1 MMREKKPEKSN
12 NGRKKYFSGDRRI
25 TLLLFVV
32 LGVAAV
38 VSVRLYSLQVGAHEA
53 YEQQAEN
60 QRSASSQI
68 QPERGGVFLQDENG
82 GLYPLAIN
90 REYVTVSVVPKEVTD
105 PKAVTD
111 ILVTA
116 LGVDRSDM
124 AARLAKQDDP
134 YELIQKKV
142 PDDAVQKIKDANLK
156 GIHLDKE
163 SYRYYPAGDLASQ
176 VIGFVGMNGAHAAGQ
191 YGIEASWEGVLR
203 GEAGSVDTERDAA
216 GRWIPIAPKATTPAK
231 NGDSLVLT
239 INRVIQYET
248 TRILK
253 DSLQKYG
260 SESGSVVVMEP
271 STGKILAM
279 VSIPEFDPNNYAQE
293 DSTHFLNPILSSVYE
308 PGSIMKPVT
317 MAMGVDAGKVNPQT
331 EYVDTGHVFEA
342 GYDIKNAET
351 KVYGRSNMIRVL
363 DQSLNTGA
371 IFVEK
376 SVGNTLFSN
385 YLNRFGFGT
394 KTGIDLPAEVVG
406 NLHNLDNQNANISFF
421 TASFGQGV
429 SVTPIQMIDSYATL
443 ANGGQLM
450 KPQIVDTIIH
460 PDGTREAVPPTVVRR
475 VVGMDTAKTMGLMLR
490 DVVVN
495 GHGKKA
501 DVPGYLVG
509 GKTGTAQVPKMGG
522 GGYQDNVN
530 IGSFVGYAPVND
542 PKFVVLAKMD
552 NPKNVEW
559 AESSAAPV
567 FGDVMK
573 FLLEYAKVK
582 PTEPVK

>member
-1 MMREKKPEKSN
+1 MREKKPHKPGR
-12 NGRKKYFSGDRRI
+12 GRKEYFNGDRRI
-25 TLLLFVV
+25 TLLLFMVLVV
-32 LGVAAV
+32 AGV
-38 VSVRLYSLQVGAHEA
+38 VSVRLYSLQVGAHAEYA
-53 YEQQAEN
+53 QQAEN
-60 QRSASSQI
+60 QRAASSAI

-82 GLYPLAIN
+82 GLYPLAVN

-105 PKAVTD
+105 SKAVAD
-111 ILVTA
+111 ILVSA
-116 LGVDRSDM
+116 LGIDRHDIET
-124 AARLAKQDDP
+124 RLAKQDDP

-142 PDDAVQKIKDANLK
+142 PDDAAQRIQEASLK

-176 VIGFVGMNGAHAAGQ
+176 IIGFVGMNGDHPAGQ
-191 YGIEASWEGVLR
+191 YGIEASWEDVLR
-203 GEAGSVDTERDAA
+203 GKQGSVDTELDAG
-216 GRWIPIAPKATTPAK
+216 GRWIPIAPKETNPAR

-279 VSIPEFDPNNYAQE
+279 VSIPEFDPNNYSQE
-293 DSTHFLNPILSSVYE
+293 DPAHFLNPILSSVYE
-308 PGSIMKPVT
+308 PGSIMKPIT
-317 MAMGVDAGKVNPQT
+317 MAMGVDAGKVNPET
-331 EYVDTGHVFEA
+331 EYVDTGHIFEA

-376 SVGNTLFSN
+376 LVGNTLFSN
-385 YLNRFGFGT
+385 YFQRFGFGT

-406 NLHNLDNQNANISFF
+406 NIHNLDNPNANISFF

-429 SVTPIQMIDSYATL
+429 AVTPMQMIDSYAAL

-460 PDGTREAVPPTVVRR
+460 PDGSREAVPPQVVRR
-475 VVGMDTAKTMGLMLR
+475 VVGMDTAKTLGIMLR

-501 DVPGYLVG
+501 AVPGYLVG

>member
-142 PDDAVQKIKDANLK
+142 PDDAAQKIKDANLK

-176 VIGFVGMNGAHAAGQ
+176 VIGFVGMNGDHPAGQ
-191 YGIEASWEGVLR
+191 YGIEASWESVLR

-317 MAMGVDAGKVNPQT
+317 MAMGVDAGKVTPQT

-351 KVYGRSNMIRVL
+351 KTYGRSNMMRVL

-394 KTGIDLPAEVVG
+394 KTGVDLPAEVVG

-429 SVTPIQMIDSYATL
+429 SVTPMQMIDSYAAL

-475 VVGMDTAKTMGLMLR
+475 VVGMDTAKTMGMMLR

-509 GKTGTAQVPKMGG
+509 GKTGTAQVPKVGG

-542 PKFVVLAKMD
+542 PKFVVLTKMD